1 MSPGIRDQIDLA
13 LSVVDGRI
21 AAVDIRP
28 RTRPPLSRILA
39 GKPAE
44 KAVAALPRLFSL
56 CAAAHQVAFLSALDA
71 AYAREVASLTR
82 QRRTRA
88 VVAERLAELLRGLLM
103 PRLAQDRGAIVGLRK
118 LLQAAASLAADTA
131 DGSRIETLSQIKTA
145 LAALGLCLRPEE
157 IVPESPLAS
166 IVVAAND
173 RDWTHPM
180 LADQGHLSAA
190 DDPLIVTRLLDE
202 GASFADRPDLSGRV
216 PETGVWA
223 RHALRMTSVAA
234 SSGTPVERLEA
245 KVAEIIEL
253 VRWLENQQDD
263 NETRESGVVE
273 SYPLGRGRGAAA
285 VECAR
290 GRLYHAVELD
300 GAGQIVRSEFLAP
313 TEWNFH
319 PRGPVARALTG
330 AAASMHS
337 RDAVEA
343 LVGAFDAC
351 VGVRV
356 ELTELADA

>member
-28 RTRPPLSRILA
+28 RTRPPLSRIFA

-44 KAVAALPRLFSL
+44 KAAAALPRLFSL

-71 AYAREVASLTR
+71 AYAREVAPLTQ
-82 QRRTRA
+82 QRRTHA
-88 VVAERLAELLRGLLM
+88 VVAERLAELLRSLLV
-103 PRLAQDRGAIVGLRK
+103 PRLAQDRGAAVGLRK
-118 LLQAAASLAADTA
+118 LLQAVASLAADTA
-131 DGSRIETLSQIKTA
+131 DRSRIETLSQIKTA
-145 LAALGLCLRPEE
+145 LAALGLCLQPEE

-223 RHALRMTSVAA
+223 RHILRTTSGA
-234 SSGTPVERLEA
+234 SHGTLVERLRA
-245 KVAEIIEL
+245 KVAEIIQL

-263 NETRESGVVE
+263 NETRDSGVVE

-300 GAGQIVRSEFLAP
+300 GVGQIVHCEFLAP

-330 AAASMHS
+330 AAISMHD